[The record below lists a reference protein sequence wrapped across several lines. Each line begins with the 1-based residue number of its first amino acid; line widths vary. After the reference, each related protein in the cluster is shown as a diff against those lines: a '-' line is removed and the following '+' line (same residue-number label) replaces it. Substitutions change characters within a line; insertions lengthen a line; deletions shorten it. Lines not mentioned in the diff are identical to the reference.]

1 MWRLCATLTL
11 AVLLAAGCAKKA
23 GPPAVAGASSAPS
36 STRTPNA
43 VPFTDRELADTLRQ
57 QTRSAA
63 ATGRVTSATSN
74 DPVPEIQE
82 TQRGVVITLPQTYFE
97 FDNFDLD
104 ARARRI
110 VERIAYVL
118 NHPRAADRRVV
129 LEGHADAIGTD
140 EYNLTLSRH
149 RAETVARELVGQ
161 GVRRERVTVEAYG
174 ESRPAAPNQNRDGT
188 DNPSGRAKNRR
199 VEAVIRR

>member
-1 MWRLCATLTL
+1 MGRLGTILGL
-11 AVLLAAGCAKKA
+11 AVLLAAGCAKKPGPMPAA
-23 GPPAVAGASSAPS
+23 GTSSAPS
-36 STRTPNA
+36 STRTGSS

-57 QTRSAA
+57 QTARAA
-63 ATGRVTSATSN
+63 ATGQATSITSN
-74 DPVPEIQE
+74 QSIPEIQE
-82 TQRGVVITLPQTYFE
+82 TPRGVVITLPHTYFG

-118 NHPRAADRRVV
+118 NHPRAADRTVV
-129 LEGHADAIGTD
+129 LEGHADSIGT
-140 EYNLTLSRH
+140 EAYNLILSRR

-174 ESRPAAPNQNRDGT
+174 KSRPVAPNQNRDGT
-188 DNPSGRAKNRR
+188 DNPSGREKNRR